1 MRLKRR
7 RSLLPRV
14 NWRRSIEPTEQLKGQ
29 LWTRSERSLRPPDV
43 PWPLRALAVAAAVVE
58 CAVLGWLWYGPAL
71 AVRNVDVVGAE
82 HLTRAQ
88 VLAAAGLVDGA
99 SVLSVDGLSDRQRLL
114 NQTWVRAAT
123 VEPQL
128 PGTIAVQ
135 ISEWQPVAAYHA
147 GKSTRLLLLSNQA
160 VVLGPAASAGTL
172 VDVQGPSGADPKVGD
187 RPPLDPVLLT
197 ALVNIQRGM
206 PGLIGQEVAGFIF
219 DSCGDLTLVSKR
231 GWKVYF
237 GRVLTPEEFATLS
250 DKLAA
255 LKAIAGHGNVDYN
268 SIDLDYVNV
277 MNPSEPAVGYHS
289 TAPAS
294 TSPPPNTAPTAVPQP
309 SASPAPV
316 CK

>member
-1 MRLKRR
+1 MKLRRR
-7 RSLLPRV
+7 RSRRPRI
-14 NWRRSIEPTEQLKGQ
+14 NWRQEIESSDQVKGQ

-43 PWPLRALAVAAAVVE
+43 PWPLRALAVLAAVVE
-58 CAVLGWLWYGPAL
+58 CAALGWLWYGPAL
-71 AVRNVDVVGAE
+71 AVRSVSVIGAQ
-82 HLTRAQ
+82 HLTSAQ
-88 VLAAAGLVDGA
+88 VLTAAGLADGS
-99 SVLSVDGLSDRQRLL
+99 SVLSVDGQAARQHLLS
-114 NQTWVRAAT
+114 QTWVRTAT

-128 PGTIAVQ
+128 PGTILVK

-160 VVLGPAASAGTL
+160 VVLGPASSAGTL
-172 VDVQGPSGADPKVGD
+172 VDVQGPSGPDPKVGGQA
-187 RPPLDPVLLT
+187 LDPVLLT
-197 ALVNIQRGM
+197 ALVNIQRGL
-206 PGLIGQEVAGFIF
+206 PGLLGQEAAGFIF
-219 DSCGDLTLVSKR
+219 DSCGDLTLVSKK

-237 GRVLTPEEFATLS
+237 GRVLTPEEFATLR

-268 SIDLDYVNV
+268 SIDLAYVNV

-294 TSPPPNTAPTAVPQP
+294 PSPPASSTPQP
-309 SASPAPV
+309 SASPAPE